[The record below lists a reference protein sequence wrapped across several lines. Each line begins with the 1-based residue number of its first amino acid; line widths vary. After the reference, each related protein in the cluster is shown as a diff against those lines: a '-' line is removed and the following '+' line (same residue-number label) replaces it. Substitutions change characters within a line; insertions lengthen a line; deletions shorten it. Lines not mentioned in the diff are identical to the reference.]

1 MQSYQLPDYEL
12 NRKENEMKE
21 YNFFHDSG
29 HGWLEVEFSELIELG
44 IHQEITEF
52 SYISGSKVYLEE
64 DCDAGTFFVA
74 IEEQKGVSAEI
85 DIKFKMHDV
94 DDSWVTINPRQM
106 RSYDP
111 NVEHQCSVCDGPIDV
126 QNNGWAHGHNA
137 QPLADGQCCSSCNG
151 LVIMARMRQAQE
163 YAEEAVSG

>member
-1 MQSYQLPDYEL
+1 
-12 NRKENEMKE
+12 MKE

-44 IHQEITEF
+44 IHQKITAF

-64 DCDAGTFFVA
+64 DYDAGTFFVA
-74 IEEQKGVSAEI
+74 IEKQKGVAAEI

-106 RSYDP
+106 RSY
-111 NVEHQCSVCDGPIDV
+111 NPIV
-126 QNNGWAHGHNA
+126 TGK
-137 QPLADGQCCSSCNG
+137 PSILKCN
-151 LVIMARMRQAQE
+151 
-163 YAEEAVSG
+163 